1 MAIGFMVSRKP
12 LLIAVTWMAM
22 GVSLSAQ
29 KSGTSQA
36 DLPAKF
42 REFDVASVKPSKATS
57 NFFRMA
63 FTPDGVRI
71 ENGSLL
77 MIIRAAYG
85 LFNSLDDKFL
95 NIPSWA
101 KTEKFNVEAKVSPA
115 DVEEYKKLTVEQRQL
130 MMQALLADRFKL
142 QAHRETKE
150 QPVYLLAVAKSGSKL
165 NDAKPDEGN
174 EAGGSMKRSRDELEG
189 MGVVMSQLVSAL
201 TQAASR
207 TVVDRTGLTGRYNF
221 TLHWTPDEEGAPV
234 LKAAD
239 STQPANEAV
248 TASGPSIFT
257 AVQEQLGLR
266 LEPAKGPVE
275 CLVIDHVEQP
285 SEN

>member
-1 MAIGFMVSRKP
+1 VAIGSMMGRRL
-12 LLIAVTWMAM
+12 LLIAVTWTAM
-22 GVSLSAQ
+22 SMSLPGQESSA
-29 KSGTSQA
+29 SQA

-42 REFDVASVKPSKATS
+42 REFDVASVKPCKATS
-57 NFFRMA
+57 NFFRMS

-95 NIPSWA
+95 NIPGWA
-101 KTEKFNVEAKVSPA
+101 KTERFNIEAKVSPA
-115 DVEEYKKLTVEQRQL
+115 DVEEYKKLTMAQRQL
-130 MMQALLADRFKL
+130 MIQALLADRFKL

-150 QPVYLLAVAKSGSKL
+150 QPVYLLVVAKSGSKL
-165 NDAKPDEGN
+165 GEAKPGEGN
-174 EAGGSMKRSRDELEG
+174 EAGGSMKRSRDQLEG
-189 MGVVMSQLVSAL
+189 AGVVMSQLVSAL
-201 TQAASR
+201 TQVASR
-207 TVVDRTGLTGRYNF
+207 TVVDRTGLTGRYDF
-221 TLHWTPDEEGAPV
+221 TLHWTPDEEGVTA
-234 LKAAD
+234 LKPAD

-248 TASGPSIFT
+248 AAMGPSIFT